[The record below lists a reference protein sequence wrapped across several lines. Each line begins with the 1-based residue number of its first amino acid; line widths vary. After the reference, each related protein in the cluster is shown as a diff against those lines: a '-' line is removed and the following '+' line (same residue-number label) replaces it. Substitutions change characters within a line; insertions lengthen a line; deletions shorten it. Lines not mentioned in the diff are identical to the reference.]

1 MRKKRMFLT
10 IGIIAAMLVFGVLL
24 VGCKKQ
30 SYGEKIVRY
39 GLSGDPETLDPQK
52 TARTLAF
59 QVMKSIYDTLIEPD
73 EKGVLVAGLA
83 ESWKVSPDLLEWTF
97 YIRRG
102 VLFHNGDKL
111 TALDVKATF
120 DRIKRKETASPKASE
135 YESISDI
142 EVPDDY
148 TVIFKLSAPASS
160 LPATL
165 ASAWSAVLPGGL
177 IDEGHDFNSLPVGT
191 GPFMFKEWVRDGRV
205 YLEKNPNYWMKNL
218 PGIDAVEF
226 NIIPEESVK
235 LQGLLTGQLDIVDMI
250 NPDNRDRVRS
260 NPDLKMQERFSSIVM
275 VVAMNNDN
283 ETLRNVKV
291 RQALTMAVDKQTV
304 MDVAYGGGAVVAT
317 FMDYTNAYYKNFTH
331 LFPYN
336 PEKAKALL
344 EETGYDWNTE
354 LNLVLPQSYA
364 PHVKAGQ
371 VIQEMLS
378 KVGVKTKIQIMESW
392 YDEAYKGG
400 KYDLFVIGHTGKL
413 DPDGRLSGYGTD
425 KNYVNW
431 INPKAAEL
439 IAQAKQTAGFNER
452 KKLYDKI
459 LEIMANEVPHIYI
472 GTSSDFVPMRKNIN
486 GFRITNTLDTLD
498 FRWVTME

>member
-10 IGIIAAMLVFGVLL
+10 IGIITTVLVCGVFF
-24 VGCKKQ
+24 VCCKKQ
-30 SYGEKIVRY
+30 PQGEKIVRY

-59 QVMKSIYDTLIEPD
+59 QVMKSIYDTLIEPG

-83 ESWKVSPDLLEWTF
+83 ESWKVSRDLLEWTF
-97 YIRRG
+97 NIRRG

-111 TALDVKATF
+111 TARDVKATF
-120 DRIKRKETASPKASE
+120 NRIKRKETACPKASE

-148 TVIFKLSAPASS
+148 TVVFKLSTPASS

-165 ASAWSAVLPGGL
+165 ASGWSAVLPVSL
-177 IDEGHDFNSLPVGT
+177 IEADHDFNSLPVGT

-218 PGIDAVEF
+218 PRIDAVEF

-235 LQGLLTGQLDIVDMI
+235 LQALLTDQLDIVDMV
-250 NPDNRDRVRS
+250 NPDDRDKVKS
-260 NPDLKMQERFSSIVM
+260 NPELKMQERFSSLVM

-304 MDVAYGGGAVVAT
+304 MDIAYGGGVVVGT
-317 FMDYTNAYYKNFTH
+317 FMDYTNAYYKDFTH
-331 LFPYN
+331 LFPFN

-344 EETGYDWNTE
+344 EETGYDWDTE
-354 LNLVLPQSYA
+354 LNLVLPQSYP
-364 PHVKAGQ
+364 PHIKAGQ
-371 VIQEMLS
+371 IIQGMLS
-378 KVGVKTKIQIMESW
+378 IVGVKTKIQIMESW

-400 KYDLFVIGHTGKL
+400 KYDLFIIGHTGKL
-413 DPDGRLSGYGTD
+413 DPDGRLRGYGT

-431 INPKAAEL
+431 INPKAAGL

-452 KKLYDKI
+452 KKLYDEI

-472 GTSSDFVPMRKNIN
+472 GTSSDFVPMRKNVT
-486 GFRITNTLDTLD
+486 GFRITNTLDTID
-498 FRWVTME
+498 FRWVTLE